1 MGMRSNK
8 PSNKRYRPF
17 KTLPFDLLTPE
28 ETDLKVLEMADT
40 FNYYMDGLH
49 RSSILL
55 DNPKQKKM
63 CHKRASDNSRY
74 TQIGIEKIKEK
85 LHKRLSAYPATFGI
99 MITITVADPPEKQP
113 KYDGKKSIEAWR
125 TINARG
131 REFTNEINKWRNRHG
146 LKTVRAYVK
155 VLENQPGRNYPHL
168 HIYFPGLKLL
178 APIQMMQKLWP
189 EGNVDYEYTQSTSPV
204 NYITKYLSKMDGRDF
219 MNLMLYSF
227 DLRLYSNSKGL
238 KYAAIVKTDKGWKF
252 LSAGTYSAISD
263 QISQYLKAGYSL
275 TNTTLIQARGG

>member
-1 MGMRSNK
+1 MRPNK
-8 PSNKRYRPF
+8 PSQKHPKPF
-17 KTLPFDLLTPE
+17 KTFPFDLLTPE
-28 ETDLKVLEMADT
+28 ETDLRLLEMADT
-40 FNYYMDGLH
+40 FGYHMDGLH
-49 RSSILL
+49 RKSILL
-55 DNPKQKKM
+55 ENPKQKKL
-63 CHKRASDNSRY
+63 CRKRASDACRY
-74 TQIGIEKIKEK
+74 TQTGIEHIKAK
-85 LHKRLSAYPATFGI
+85 LHKRLAAYPATFGI
-99 MITITVADPPEKQP
+99 MITTTIADPPEKQP
-113 KYDGKKSIEAWR
+113 KYDGKKQVESWR

-168 HIYFPGLKLL
+168 HIYFPGLKFL

-189 EGNVDYEYTQSTSPV
+189 EGNVDYEYTQSTSPA

-227 DLRLYSNSKGL
+227 ALRLYSNSRGL

-252 LSAGTYSAISD
+252 LSAGTHNAIQD
-263 QISQYLKAGYSL
+263 QLNQYLKAGYS
-275 TNTTLIQARGG
+275 TTGQESIPPRGS